1 MSWYDFTCSYMDMK
15 WKLASAKYRRAIA
28 QALAAGPAMVKPS
41 AGKPSDPD
49 IRRAVLGWGYNTRL
63 RATAPAD
70 VEAVLVWVSRNT
82 RPVSDLGRSA
92 DARALL
98 DTAVIRLDGTR
109 AAATSARRHR
119 AVLFNALQY
128 AVEIGL
134 LDANPLKDLRWT
146 TPRASQAIDPRR
158 VINPGQARALL
169 AAVHAQQPSGPR
181 LVAFFGVMYYCGLR
195 PEEAVMLHTADLRLP
210 ADDRWGEIHVT
221 TTAPDAGTRW
231 TDTGTE
237 RDRRG
242 LKHRGE
248 GEIRTLPIPP
258 PQVRLFRAHL
268 DQYGTSRDGHMF
280 RGVKGRPLATV
291 TYRRSWDR
299 ARKAAFDA
307 DEYASPLGRR
317 PYDLRHACLSTW
329 LNGGV
334 APAQVA
340 EWAGH
345 SVEVLLRTY
354 VRCLDGQHDIAKR
367 RIMEAL
373 EDPAR
378 DDEELRAAQPDGDT
392 Q

>member
-1 MSWYDFTCSYMDMK
+1 M
-15 WKLASAKYRRAIA
+15 
-28 QALAAGPAMVKPS
+28 PAPC
-41 AGKPSDPD
+41 
-49 IRRAVLGWGYNTRL
+49 W
-63 RATAPAD
+63 
-70 VEAVLVWVSRNT
+70 T
-82 RPVSDLGRSA
+82 RPSSGLA
-92 DARALL
+92 Y
-98 DTAVIRLDGTR
+98 GTR

-128 AVEIGL
+128 AVELGL
-134 LDANPLKDLRWT
+134 LDANPLKDLPWT
-146 TPRASQAIDPRR
+146 TPRASHAIDPRR

-169 AAVHAQQPSGPR
+169 AAVDAQQPSGPR

-195 PEEAVMLHTADLRLP
+195 PEEAVMLRTADLRLP

-248 GEIRTLPIPP
+248 GEIRTVPIPP

-268 DQYGTSRDGHMF
+268 DQYGTSRDGHIF

-291 TYRRSWDR
+291 TYRRAWDR

-307 DEYASPLGRR
+307 AEFASPAGMLTLR
-317 PYDLRHACLSTW
+317 PASCMPVD
-329 LNGGV
+329 V
-334 APAQVA
+334 AQRGSGTRSVA

-373 EDPAR
+373 DDPSR
-378 DDEELRAAQPDGDT
+378 DNQ
-392 Q
+392 